1 MTSKNISENS
11 LEVLVAIIGNL
22 TNEIGYSLIKT
33 AEALDDKTIGKCI
46 VKDADVDVLTL
57 LDWAR
62 EHKVKQIDLVF
73 PATKCHPTAKGVSL
87 IAKYTIQEKTGAGDS
102 NDIVKDIWMNL
113 TGSLQKSHVVSA
125 LKVLSYLPFNIY
137 ECCPGKGDC
146 LGDVK
151 DWLKERCSDKDN
163 RDRK

>member
-33 AEALDDKTIGKCI
+33 AEALDGKTIGKCI
-46 VKDADVDVLTL
+46 VRDADVDVLTL
-57 LDWAR
+57 LDWAK
-62 EHKVKQIDLVF
+62 EHKVKQIDLLF
-73 PATKCHPTAKGVSL
+73 PVTKCHPKAKGVSL
-87 IAKYTIQEKTGAGDS
+87 IAKYPIQEKTGSVDP

-125 LKVLSYLPFNIY
+125 LKVLSHLPFNIY

-146 LGDVK
+146 LRVVK
-151 DWLKERCSDKDN
+151 DWLKERCSD
-163 RDRK
+163 